1 MNSIFVIAI
10 NTFREIIRDRI
21 LYGLIVFAI
30 LLIGLSLILG
40 ELSYVEQARISAD
53 FGFVAINISAIIVA
67 VFIGSTLVSRE
78 LEQRTIYTLLAR
90 PVTRVQFLLGKF
102 LGLFLVNVLVA
113 ASLSVLMSIV
123 FYYLKSPWNLACTL
137 TVYGIM
143 LESMIVLSMTVLFGT
158 ITRPMLVVSYSLGI
172 FIIGRSMASLN
183 FFAEKSEDPGFRFF
197 NEILQRIFPNLT
209 KFSWSNYV
217 VVKDQI
223 PYPMILWSTLYAFS
237 WVAIC
242 VFISALIFRK
252 KDFV

>member
-1 MNSIFVIAI
+1 MNSIFVIGA

-21 LYGLIVFAI
+21 LYGLVVFAL

-53 FGFVAINISAIIVA
+53 FGFVAINISAIIIA

-78 LEQRTIYTLLAR
+78 LEQRTIYTLLAH

-102 LGLFLVNVLVA
+102 FGLFLVNVLVA
-113 ASLSVLMSIV
+113 VSLSILMSIV
-123 FYYLKSPWNLACTL
+123 FYYLKSPWNLACSL

-143 LESMIVLSMTVLFGT
+143 LESLIVLSITVLFGT

-172 FIIGRSMASLN
+172 FIIGRSVESLK
-183 FFAEKSEDPGFRFF
+183 FFAEKSDDAAFKLF
-197 NEILQRIFPNLT
+197 NDILQRIFPNLS

-223 PYPMILWSTLYAFS
+223 PYSMIMWSTVYALS
-237 WVAIC
+237 WVAVC

>member
-1 MNSIFVIAI
+1 MNSIFVIAT
-10 NTFREIIRDRI
+10 NTAREIIRDRI

-53 FGFVAINISAIIVA
+53 FGFVAINISAIIIA

-78 LEQRTIYTLLAR
+78 LEQRTIYTLLAH
-90 PVTRVQFLLGKF
+90 PVTRIQFLLGKF

-113 ASLSVLMSIV
+113 VSLSVLMSIV

-143 LESMIVLSMTVLFGT
+143 LESMIVLSMTVLFST
-158 ITRPMLVVSYSLGI
+158 ITRPVLVVAYSLGI
-172 FIIGRSMASLN
+172 FIIGRSVESLK
-183 FFAEKSEDPGFRFF
+183 FFAEKSEDGGFKFF
-197 NEILQRIFPNLT
+197 NEVIQRIFPNLS
-209 KFSWSNYV
+209 KFAWSNYV
-217 VVKDQI
+217 VIKDQI
-223 PYPMILWSTLYAFS
+223 PYSVIMWSTVYALS

-242 VFISALIFRK
+242 VFMSALIFRR